1 MPCETSQSNTSSCMK
16 ATFLVLCVILCFM
29 SIALYS
35 NTTVNW
41 KVLNSLIENGR
52 SIISNPLA
60 SFNQNHTDHEINI
73 SSNETKSTSPTR
85 RFAIFAC
92 SIHATTL
99 AYSFYAP
106 ITAAAWKRVGYEA
119 IVVFVGDFTLPNI
132 LTSRLNLSRSYLKH
146 VGAYIIDVQCNKSYA
161 IKLSQLIRVFS
172 GFLPDSIVH
181 DDDDVLT
188 GDSDLMPLRSSEYQP
203 TKGTDGFIFNAFCC
217 GSFQRRGKSYRMF
230 PMGHIYLKKKVWL
243 AMIMES
249 NQRTELLVSATA
261 RTQQLLS
268 NDAPFS
274 FDTVSIYGRHEFRDI
289 FDKPMT
295 KGDSSWFMDQV
306 LCSMLL
312 TDYREKNKNLKIS
325 ERGRANRL
333 DRAAGIGYW
342 NRDTFSQ
349 FGDAHLIHDTILEA
363 HNWKIFNKLLKTLFN
378 ESLVNM
384 FNDYHRQYMIKDK
397 KL

>member
-1 MPCETSQSNTSSCMK
+1 
-16 ATFLVLCVILCFM
+16 
-29 SIALYS
+29 
-35 NTTVNW
+35 
-41 KVLNSLIENGR
+41 
-52 SIISNPLA
+52 
-60 SFNQNHTDHEINI
+60 
-73 SSNETKSTSPTR
+73 
-85 RFAIFAC
+85 
-92 SIHATTL
+92 
-99 AYSFYAP
+99 
-106 ITAAAWKRVGYEA
+106 
-119 IVVFVGDFTLPNI
+119 
-132 LTSRLNLSRSYLKH
+132 
-146 VGAYIIDVQCNKSYA
+146 
-161 IKLSQLIRVFS
+161 
-172 GFLPDSIVH
+172 
-181 DDDDVLT
+181 
-188 GDSDLMPLRSSEYQP
+188 
-203 TKGTDGFIFNAFCC
+203 
-217 GSFQRRGKSYRMF
+217 
-230 PMGHIYLKKKVWL
+230 
-243 AMIMES
+243 MES